1 MDFTVEN
8 FEYYMLVVVRI
19 AAFVGVAPL
28 FNYRGLSAQ
37 MKVGI
42 SIVLSAI
49 VIPLTP
55 VVELNYTGIIGFSAL
70 ILKEIM
76 VGLILGF
83 MCSACTYIL
92 NFAGQLMDI
101 DMGLSMASTFDPIN
115 NQQVTVTGLI
125 YNNLFML
132 MLIATNMHYY
142 IIRAIVDTFKYFN
155 VGQEVFPRNMVEV
168 GIDFIINFFII
179 GFRITLPMFCA
190 MFLINIILGILARIA
205 PQMNMFV
212 VGMQIKLIVG
222 FFVLILLVQTL
233 PTVSDFVFDEMKRLI
248 TDVIHGLTPP
258 A

>member
-19 AAFVGVAPL
+19 AAFIGVAPL
-28 FNYRGLSAQ
+28 FNMRSISPQ

-42 SIVLSAI
+42 SIVFSAI
-49 VIPLTP
+49 VIPMTP
-55 VVELNYTGIIGFSAL
+55 VVPLQYEGIIGFTAL
-70 ILKEIM
+70 ILKEM
-76 VGLILGF
+76 VVGLTLGF
-83 MCSACTYIL
+83 MCACCTYIL

-125 YNNLFML
+125 YNTLFML
-132 MLIATNMHYY
+132 TLIATNMHYY
-142 IIRAIVDTFKYFN
+142 IIRAILDTFKYFN
-155 VGQEVFPRNMVEV
+155 VGQEVFPRDMVNV

-179 GFRITLPMFCA
+179 GFRITLPMFCG

-222 FFVLILLVQTL
+222 FLILMLLVQTL
-233 PTVSDFVFDEMKRLI
+233 PTVSDFVFTEMKNVI
-248 TDVIHGLTPP
+248 TDVVHGFTP
-258 A
+258 

>member
-1 MDFTVEN
+1 MEFTVEN
-8 FEYYMLVVVRI
+8 LEYYLLVLIRI
-19 AAFVGVAPL
+19 ASFIAVAPL
-28 FNYRGLSAQ
+28 FSQRAISAQ

-42 SIVLSAI
+42 SVMLTAI

-55 VVELNYTGIIGFSAL
+55 VVPLNYVGIFGYTAL
-70 ILKEIM
+70 ILKEIV
-76 VGLILGF
+76 VGLTLGF

-115 NQQVTVTGLI
+115 NTQVTVTGLI
-125 YNNLFML
+125 YNALFML
-132 MLIATNMHYY
+132 ILVSTNLHYY

-155 VGQEVFPRNMVEV
+155 IGQEVIPREMVQV
-168 GIDFIINFFII
+168 GIDFIINFFLIA
-179 GFRITLPMFCA
+179 FRITLPMFCA

-222 FFVLILLVQTL
+222 FFVLVLLMQTL
-233 PTVSDFVFDEMKRLI
+233 PTVSDFVFTEMK
-248 TDVIHGLTPP
+248 DVISQVIRGFTP
-258 A
+258 

>member
-1 MDFTVEN
+1 MEFTVES

-19 AAFVGVAPL
+19 AGFIGVAPL
-28 FNYRGLSAQ
+28 FNMRSISPQ

-42 SIVLSAI
+42 SIMLSA
-49 VIPLTP
+49 VIIPMTP
-55 VVELNYTGIIGFSAL
+55 VVELQYQGIIGYTVL
-70 ILKEIM
+70 ILKELV
-76 VGLILGF
+76 VGLTLGF
-83 MCSACTYIL
+83 MCACCTYIL

-115 NQQVTVTGLI
+115 NAQVTVTGII
-125 YNNLFML
+125 YNTLFML
-132 MLIATNMHYY
+132 TLVATNMHYY
-142 IIRAIVDTFKYFN
+142 IIRAILDTFKYFN
-155 VGQEVFPRNMVEV
+155 VGQEVFPRDMVQV

-222 FFVLILLVQTL
+222 FFVLVLLVQTL
-233 PTVSDFVFDEMKRLI
+233 PTVSDFVFTEMKDVI
-248 TDVIHGLTPP
+248 TDVVHGFAP
-258 A
+258 

>member
-92 NFAGQLMDI
+92 RNR
-101 DMGLSMASTFDPIN
+101 LS
-115 NQQVTVTGLI
+115 
-125 YNNLFML
+125 
-132 MLIATNMHYY
+132 
-142 IIRAIVDTFKYFN
+142 
-155 VGQEVFPRNMVEV
+155 
-168 GIDFIINFFII
+168 
-179 GFRITLPMFCA
+179 
-190 MFLINIILGILARIA
+190 
-205 PQMNMFV
+205 
-212 VGMQIKLIVG
+212 
-222 FFVLILLVQTL
+222 
-233 PTVSDFVFDEMKRLI
+233 
-248 TDVIHGLTPP
+248 
-258 A
+258 